1 MGESSISAFQKELKQ
16 IPDILL
22 MTYGESDLPPSSS
35 IKSELISSL
44 LSDHDHYA
52 PTQGDPMLRKNIAK
66 KENNLHRSTY
76 TEDHVL
82 ITNGSTEAL
91 FLALSALL
99 NPGDEVLIVHPDYP
113 AYEQVVRY
121 LQGKPTA
128 VKSAPDFDLDI
139 ADFQKKLHAKIKA
152 VILNYPNNP
161 TGKTMKSET
170 VSAVAK
176 LLIKYKV
183 PVILDTVYE
192 DITFHP
198 RETLSDIPELQP
210 YRIIV
215 SSLSKSQRLTGWRLG
230 YMIAPEEM
238 ISVCTRL
245 HQFINVCVPSFMMD
259 AMNVALTCDPK
270 VDYYKKNA
278 DYAVR
283 LLKKMH
289 LDPIEPDGG
298 YYVTFSI
305 RATGM
310 DSVSFCRSLAEKY
323 HLGLIPGIFFH
334 MEGYVRM
341 TVSGSYSRLVTALK
355 RLKKAVRDGFK

>member
-22 MTYGESDLPPSSS
+22 LTYGESDLPPAPS

-44 LSDHDHYA
+44 LSNHDRYA
-52 PTQGDPMLRKNIAK
+52 SAQGDPTLRKNIAK
-66 KENNLHRSTY
+66 KENERHQSNCS
-76 TEDHVL
+76 EENIL

-113 AYEQVVRY
+113 AYEQVVSY
-121 LQGKPTA
+121 LQGKAIA
-128 VKSAPDFDLDI
+128 VKSTSDFDLDI
-139 ADFQKKLHAKIKA
+139 EDFQKKLHAKIKA

-161 TGKTMKSET
+161 TGKTMRPET

-198 RETLSDIPELQP
+198 QKTLSDLPELEA
-210 YRIIV
+210 YRITV

-230 YMIAPEEM
+230 YMIAPKEM
-238 ISVCTRL
+238 ISLCTRL
-245 HQFINVCVPSFMMD
+245 HQSINVCIPSFMMD
-259 AMNVALTCDPK
+259 AMNHALTCDPRI
-270 VDYYKKNA
+270 DYYKKNA
-278 DYAVR
+278 EDAVK

-305 RATGM
+305 RETEM
-310 DSVSFCRSLAEKY
+310 DSLSFCRSLAEKY
-323 HLGLIPGIFFH
+323 RLGLIPGIFFH

-341 TVSGSYSRLVTALK
+341 TISCSHSRLLTALK
-355 RLKKAVRDGFK
+355 RLKKAVRDGLR